1 MKYSTSVQKHG
12 EEKVRNKKKLM
23 RRENEQDEIDQ
34 VLKEPRILGLW
45 LLAKP
50 WEEAGKTSNEGKS
63 GGKDVLHKHS

>member
-1 MKYSTSVQKHG
+1 MKYSISVQKHG

-23 RRENEQDEIDQ
+23 KRENEQDEIDQ

-45 LLAKP
+45 LLAKA

-63 GGKDVLHKHS
+63 RRKDVLHKHS